1 MDIDALIIEELIES
15 GRLATDE
22 ELSQIVARVA
32 QAPFAS
38 RPVRISPRLRDAFAV
53 ALGKPVPRRLP
64 SIEFHLLK
72 RIHLEQQWPVG
83 TTARQYVADLHLAVR
98 HPAARIWTFAYRTE
112 PMVGFLAPSHIQNAP
127 RPEAFIFVT
136 YNARYGAI
144 TTGFQAS
151 GPGTIFGKEH
161 QGLRQHR

>member
-1 MDIDALIIEELIES
+1 MMDIDALIIELIES
-15 GRLATDE
+15 RRRATDE
-22 ELSQIVARVA
+22 ELSQLVAHVA

-38 RPVRISPRLRDAFAV
+38 RPVRISPRLRDAFAA

-83 TTARQYVADLHLAVR
+83 TTARQYVTDLHLAVR
-98 HPAARIWTFAYRTE
+98 HPATRIWTYEYRTE
-112 PMVGFLAPSHIQNAP
+112 PMVGFLAPSQVQNAP
-127 RPEAFIFVT
+127 QPEAFVFVA

-151 GPGTIFGKEH
+151 GPGAIFGKEH
-161 QGLRQHR
+161 QRLMQHR

>member
-1 MDIDALIIEELIES
+1 MNIDALIVELIES
-15 GRLATDE
+15 GRRATEDK
-22 ELSQIVARVA
+22 LSQIVAHVA

-38 RPVRISPRLRDAFAV
+38 RLVKISPGLQEAFAM
-53 ALGKPVPRRLP
+53 ALGKPVPRQLP

-83 TTARQYVADLHLAVR
+83 TTARQYVTDLHLAVR
-98 HPAARIWTFAYRTE
+98 HPVARIWTYEYRTE
-112 PMVGFLAPSHIQNAP
+112 PMVGFLAPSQIQNAP
-127 RPEAFIFVT
+127 QPEAFVFVA

-151 GPGTIFGKEH
+151 GPGAIFGKEH
-161 QGLRQHR
+161 QRLTQQR

>member
-1 MDIDALIIEELIES
+1 MMDTDALIIELIKS
-15 GRLATDE
+15 GRRATNE
-22 ELSQIVARVA
+22 ELSQIVTHAA

-38 RPVRISPRLRDAFAV
+38 RPVRISPRLRHALAA

-72 RIHLEQQWPVG
+72 RVHLEQQWPVG
-83 TTARQYVADLHLAVR
+83 TTARQYVTDLHLAVR
-98 HPAARIWTFAYRTE
+98 HPAARIWTYEYRTE
-112 PMVGFLAPSHIQNAP
+112 PMVGFLAPSQVQNAP
-127 RPEAFIFVT
+127 QPEAFVFVA

-151 GPGTIFGKEH
+151 GPGTIFGEEH
-161 QGLRQHR
+161 QRLIQHR